1 MEEYIFSFVI
11 ILFVAMLMIIIG
23 VSQIMSKKPVGFYSG
38 EKPPREDELLDI
50 AMWNKKHGYMWVIYG
65 VTMICSFIFSSLVK
79 SDTIAMVVL
88 LSDIIGA
95 LPIMILYHNYL
106 KKKYYK

>member
-11 ILFVAMLMIIIG
+11 VLLVAIVMMIIG

-65 VTMICSFIFSSLVK
+65 VTIISFYILSSLIK
-79 SDTIAMVVL
+79 SEILAMVVIL
-88 LSDIIGA
+88 GGIIGA

>member
-11 ILFVAMLMIIIG
+11 VLLVAIVMMLIG
-23 VSQIMSKKPVGFYSG
+23 VSQIMSKKSVGFYSG

-65 VTMICSFIFSSLVK
+65 VTIICSYILSSLIK
-79 SDTIAMVVL
+79 SETLAMVVL
-88 LSDIIGA
+88 LGGIIGA

>member
-11 ILFVAMLMIIIG
+11 VLLVAIVMMIIG

-65 VTMICSFIFSSLVK
+65 VTIISSYILSSLVK
-79 SDTIAMVVL
+79 SETIAMVVL
-88 LSDIIGA
+88 LSGIIGA

>member
-1 MEEYIFSFVI
+1 MDEKARNGVQRKMEEYIFSFVI
-11 ILFVAMLMIIIG
+11 ILLVAIVMMIIG

-65 VTMICSFIFSSLVK
+65 VTMICSFILSSLVK

-88 LSDIIGA
+88 LSVSRQT
-95 LPIMILYHNYL
+95 
-106 KKKYYK
+106 